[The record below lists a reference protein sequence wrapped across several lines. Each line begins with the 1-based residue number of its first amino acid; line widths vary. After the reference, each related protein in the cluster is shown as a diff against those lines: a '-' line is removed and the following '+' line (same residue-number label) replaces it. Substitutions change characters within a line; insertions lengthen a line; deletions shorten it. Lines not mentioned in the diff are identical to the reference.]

1 MHSPTRQCGRRCRLV
16 LGIKMDEGTKVG
28 LDVAAG
34 TGTVAAW
41 LGHAPDVVA
50 VFTGVYILVRLWETE
65 TVKKLTR
72 RG

>member
-1 MHSPTRQCGRRCRLV
+1 MN
-16 LGIKMDEGTKVG
+16 EGTKVG

-34 TGTVAAW
+34 TGTAAAW

-50 VFTGVYILVRLWETE
+50 IFTGVYILVRLWETE
-65 TVKKLTR
+65 TVKKITR

>member
-1 MHSPTRQCGRRCRLV
+1 MHSPTRQCGRRCRQV
-16 LGIKMDEGTKVG
+16 SENKVNEGTKVG

-34 TGTVAAW
+34 TGTAAAW

-50 VFTGVYILVRLWETE
+50 IFTGVYILVRLWETE

>member
-1 MHSPTRQCGRRCRLV
+1 MN
-16 LGIKMDEGTKVG
+16 EGTKVG

-50 VFTGVYILVRLWETE
+50 VVTGIYILVRLWETD
-65 TVKKLTR
+65 TVKRLVR

>member
-1 MHSPTRQCGRRCRLV
+1 MHTDNPANASGCSGWLV
-16 LGIKMDEGTKVG
+16 NMNDGTKVG

-34 TGTVAAW
+34 TGTAAAW

-65 TVKKLTR
+65 TVKRLTR
-72 RG
+72 RD

>member
-1 MHSPTRQCGRRCRLV
+1 MN
-16 LGIKMDEGTKVG
+16 DGTKVG

-34 TGTVAAW
+34 TGTAAAW

-50 VFTGVYILVRLWETE
+50 GFTGSYIIVRPWETE